1 MTFKLDHTK
10 KTTEALFAL
19 IQQYALEW
27 RAADNGRTVACYVL
41 PDTHR
46 AAVVCNDFTKLLL
59 TPGAQEAFGVTMES
73 HTDFTVNF
81 TNGLTIHFVK
91 AADIPQTV
99 WDHSNWDDM
108 E

>member
-19 IQQYALEW
+19 IQQYAIVGPP
-27 RAADNGRTVACYVL
+27 ADASRTVISYAL

-46 AAVVCNDFTKLLL
+46 AAVTCNEFTKQLL
-59 TPGAQEAFGVTMES
+59 TPGAQEAFGVTLES

-91 AADIPQTV
+91 RASMPRTFL
-99 WDHSNWDDM
+99 DHSNWDDM

>member
-19 IQQYALEW
+19 IQQYAIVGPP
-27 RAADNGRTVACYVL
+27 ADASRTVISYAL

-46 AAVVCNDFTKLLL
+46 AAVTCNEFTKLLL
-59 TPGAQEAFGVTMES
+59 QPGVQKAFGITLES
-73 HTDFTVNF
+73 HTYFTVNF
-81 TNGLTIHFVK
+81 TNGLTIHFTK
-91 AADIPQTV
+91 ATDIPQTV

>member
-1 MTFKLDHTK
+1 MTFKLDPTK
-10 KTTEALFAL
+10 KTTRALFAL
-19 IQQYALEW
+19 IQQYAVEG

-46 AAVVCNDFTKLLL
+46 AAVACNDFTKLLL
-59 TPGAQEAFGVTMES
+59 TPGAQEAFGVTLES

-91 AADIPQTV
+91 RASLPLTF
-99 WDHSNWDDM
+99 WDHSNL
-108 E
+108 EGLV